1 MLRKAGILL
10 VAGVLGAGAA
20 LGPAGCGEKRGSV
33 KVEGDTGGTDTAGT
47 TSTTAT
53 EP

>member
-20 LGPAGCGEKRGSV
+20 LGAAGCGEKRGSV
-33 KVEGDTGGTDTAGT
+33 KVEGDTGGTATAGT
-47 TSTTAT
+47 TETTT